1 MHCNAATWNFITSG
15 KSHAR
20 TGIGDPSKQERVVLR
35 RRNTDVRGKNA
46 LPRALLVIIII
57 IIINESI
64 YHAVSKASR
73 TGNR

>member
-1 MHCNAATWNFITSG
+1 M
-15 KSHAR
+15 
-20 TGIGDPSKQERVVLR
+20 VLR